1 MKIIK
6 LNAIDS
12 TNRFLK
18 ELAQEETAE
27 NYTIVVANQQT
38 DGKGQRGA
46 SWISESDKGLTF
58 SLLYN
63 NLQESTINLFELNCI
78 VALSIVEALH
88 SISLIKFQIKWPN
101 DILAE
106 NKKIGGVLIEN
117 SFNNQ
122 QEIVSVIGI
131 GINVNQLHFEN
142 LPQASSL
149 ALLESK
155 IFDKEE
161 IMIKIAKQ
169 LKFNLENAQ
178 KIGSNFYW
186 ERYHEL
192 LYKRGVVSAFEDG
205 NGNQFV
211 GKISA
216 VTREGK
222 LQLELENNVL
232 SIFDIKEI
240 KMLF

>member
-18 ELAQEETAE
+18 ELAQEATAE

-58 SLLYN
+58 SLLYH
-63 NLQESTINLFELNCI
+63 NLQESTSNLFALNCI
-78 VALSIVEALH
+78 VALSIVEALQ
-88 SISLIKFQIKWPN
+88 SISFIRFQIKWPN

-117 SFNNQ
+117 SFKNQ
-122 QEIVSVIGI
+122 HEIVSIIGI

-149 ALLESK
+149 ALLECK
-155 IFDKEE
+155 TFDKEE
-161 IMIKIAKQ
+161 IMLLIAKQ
-169 LKFNLENAQ
+169 LQFNLENAQ
-178 KIGSNFYW
+178 KIGVDFYW

-192 LYKRGVVSAFEDG
+192 LYKRGIVSTFEDVLG
-205 NGNQFV
+205 NKFV
-211 GKISA
+211 GKIIA
-216 VTREGK
+216 VTQEGK
-222 LQLELENNVL
+222 LQLELENNL
-232 SIFDIKEI
+232 ISFFDLKEI

>member
-18 ELAQEETAE
+18 ELAQEAIAE

-58 SLLYN
+58 SLLYH
-63 NLQESTINLFELNCI
+63 NLQESSINLFELNCI
-78 VALSIVEALH
+78 VSLSIVEALQ
-88 SISLIKFQIKWPN
+88 SISFIKFQIKWPN

-117 SFNNQ
+117 SFKNQ
-122 QEIVSVIGI
+122 QEVVSVIGI

-149 ALLESK
+149 ALLERK
-155 IFDKEE
+155 TFDKEE
-161 IMIKIAKQ
+161 IMFKIANQ
-169 LKFNLENAQ
+169 LQFNLENAQ
-178 KIGSNFYW
+178 KIGANFYW

-211 GKISA
+211 GKIIA
-216 VTREGK
+216 VTLEGK
-222 LQLELENNVL
+222 LQLELENDVQ
-232 SIFDIKEI
+232 SIFDLKEI

>member
-18 ELAQEETAE
+18 ELAQEATAE

-58 SLLYN
+58 SLLYH
-63 NLQESTINLFELNCI
+63 NLQESTINLFALNCI
-78 VALSIVEALH
+78 VALSIVEALQ
-88 SISLIKFQIKWPN
+88 SISFIKFQIKWPN

-117 SFNNQ
+117 SFKNQ
-122 QEIVSVIGI
+122 HEIVSIIGI

-142 LPQASSL
+142 LPQATSL
-149 ALLESK
+149 ALLECK
-155 IFDKEE
+155 TFDKEE
-161 IMIKIAKQ
+161 IMLLIAKQ
-169 LKFNLENAQ
+169 LQFNLENAQ
-178 KIGSNFYW
+178 KIGVDFYW

-192 LYKRGVVSAFEDG
+192 LYKRGIVSTFEDVQE
-205 NGNQFV
+205 NKFV
-211 GKISA
+211 GKIIAVSA
-216 VTREGK
+216 EGK
-222 LQLELENNVL
+222 LQLELENNVI
-232 SIFDIKEI
+232 SFFDLKEI
-240 KMLF
+240 KMLY

>member
-117 SFNNQ
+117 SFKNQ

>member
-18 ELAQEETAE
+18 ELAQEATAE

-63 NLQESTINLFELNCI
+63 NLQESAINLFELNCI
-78 VALSIVEALH
+78 VAFSIVEALQ

-117 SFNNQ
+117 SFKNQ
-122 QEIVSVIGI
+122 QEVVSVIGI

-149 ALLESK
+149 ALLERK

-178 KIGSNFYW
+178 KIGANFYW

-192 LYKRGVVSAFEDG
+192 LFKRGVVSAFEDG

>member
-18 ELAQEETAE
+18 ELAQEATAE

-63 NLQESTINLFELNCI
+63 NLQESAINLFELNCI
-78 VALSIVEALH
+78 VAFSIVEALQ

-117 SFNNQ
+117 SFKNQ
-122 QEIVSVIGI
+122 QEVVSVIGI

-149 ALLESK
+149 ALLERK

-232 SIFDIKEI
+232 SIFDLKEI

>member
-18 ELAQEETAE
+18 ELAQEATTE

-38 DGKGQRGA
+38 DGRGQRGA

-58 SLLYN
+58 SILYHN
-63 NLQESTINLFELNCI
+63 SLESAINLFTLNCI
-78 VALSIVEALH
+78 VALSIVEALQ

-117 SFNNQ
+117 SFKNQ
-122 QEIVSVIGI
+122 KEIVSIIGI

-155 IFDKEE
+155 TFDKEE
-161 IMIKIAKQ
+161 IMIKISNQ
-169 LKFNLENAQ
+169 LQINLENAQ
-178 KIGSNFYW
+178 KIGANLYW

-192 LYKRGVVSAFEDG
+192 LYKRGVVSVFEDV

-216 VTREGK
+216 VTHEGK
-222 LQLELENNVL
+222 LQLELENNAL
-232 SIFDIKEI
+232 SFFDLKEI
-240 KMLF
+240 KMLY

>member
-18 ELAQEETAE
+18 ELAQEAIAE

-58 SLLYN
+58 SLLYH
-63 NLQESTINLFELNCI
+63 NLQESSINLFELNCI
-78 VALSIVEALH
+78 VSLSIVEALQ
-88 SISLIKFQIKWPN
+88 SISFIKFQIKWPN

-117 SFNNQ
+117 SFKNQ
-122 QEIVSVIGI
+122 QEVVSVIGI

-149 ALLESK
+149 ALLERK
-155 IFDKEE
+155 TFDKEE
-161 IMIKIAKQ
+161 IMFKIANQ
-169 LKFNLENAQ
+169 LQFNLENAQ
-178 KIGSNFYW
+178 KIGANFYW

-192 LYKRGVVSAFEDG
+192 LYKRGVVSAFEDA
-205 NGNQFV
+205 NGNRFV
-211 GKISA
+211 GKIFA
-216 VTREGK
+216 VTLEGK
-222 LQLELENNVL
+222 LQLELENDVQ

>member
-18 ELAQEETAE
+18 ELAQEATAE

-63 NLQESTINLFELNCI
+63 NLQESAINLFELNCI
-78 VALSIVEALH
+78 VAFSIVEALQ

-117 SFNNQ
+117 SFKNQ
-122 QEIVSVIGI
+122 QEVVSVIGI

-178 KIGSNFYW
+178 KIGANFYW

-192 LYKRGVVSAFEDG
+192 LFKRGVVSAFEDG

>member
-18 ELAQEETAE
+18 ELAQEATAE

-63 NLQESTINLFELNCI
+63 NLQESAINLFELNCI
-78 VALSIVEALH
+78 VAFSIVEALQ

-117 SFNNQ
+117 SFKNQ
-122 QEIVSVIGI
+122 QEVVSVIGI

-192 LYKRGVVSAFEDG
+192 LYKRGVVSAFEDC

>member
-63 NLQESTINLFELNCI
+63 NLQESAINLFELNCI
-78 VALSIVEALH
+78 VAFSIVEALQ

-117 SFNNQ
+117 SFKNQ

>member
-1 MKIIK
+1 
-6 LNAIDS
+6 
-12 TNRFLK
+12 
-18 ELAQEETAE
+18 
-27 NYTIVVANQQT
+27 
-38 DGKGQRGA
+38 
-46 SWISESDKGLTF
+46 
-58 SLLYN
+58 
-63 NLQESTINLFELNCI
+63 LQEAAINLFELNCI
-78 VALSIVEALH
+78 VALSIVEALQ

-117 SFNNQ
+117 SFKNQ

-155 IFDKEE
+155 TFDKEE
-161 IMIKIAKQ
+161 IMIQIAKQ

-178 KIGSNFYW
+178 KIGANFYW

>member
-18 ELAQEETAE
+18 ELAQEATAE

-63 NLQESTINLFELNCI
+63 NLQESAINLFELNCI
-78 VALSIVEALH
+78 VALSIVEALQ

-117 SFNNQ
+117 SFKNQ
-122 QEIVSVIGI
+122 QEVVSVIGI

-149 ALLESK
+149 ALLERK

-178 KIGSNFYW
+178 KIGANFYW

-211 GKISA
+211 AKISA

>member
-1 MKIIK
+1 M
-6 LNAIDS
+6 
-12 TNRFLK
+12 
-18 ELAQEETAE
+18 AQEATAE

-63 NLQESTINLFELNCI
+63 NLQESAINLFELNCI
-78 VALSIVEALH
+78 VAFSIVEALQ

-117 SFNNQ
+117 SFKNQ
-122 QEIVSVIGI
+122 QEVVSVIGI

-149 ALLESK
+149 ALLERK

-178 KIGSNFYW
+178 KIGANFYW

-192 LYKRGVVSAFEDG
+192 LFKRGVVSAFEDG

>member
-18 ELAQEETAE
+18 ELAQEATAE

-58 SLLYN
+58 SLLYH
-63 NLQESTINLFELNCI
+63 NLQESSINLFELNCI
-78 VALSIVEALH
+78 VSLSIVEALQ

-117 SFNNQ
+117 SFKNQ
-122 QEIVSVIGI
+122 KEIVSIIGI

-155 IFDKEE
+155 TFDKEE
-161 IMIKIAKQ
+161 IMMLIAKQ
-169 LKFNLENAQ
+169 LQFNLENAK

-186 ERYHEL
+186 DRYHEL
-192 LYKRGVVSAFEDG
+192 LYKRGVVSAFEDA
-205 NGNQFV
+205 NGNRFV
-211 GKISA
+211 GKIIA
-216 VTREGK
+216 VTLEGK
-222 LQLELENNVL
+222 LQLELENDVQ

>member
-18 ELAQEETAE
+18 ELAQEATAE

-63 NLQESTINLFELNCI
+63 NLQESAINLFELNCI

-117 SFNNQ
+117 SFKNQ
-122 QEIVSVIGI
+122 QEVVSVIGI

-211 GKISA
+211 AKISA

-232 SIFDIKEI
+232 SIFDLKEI

>member
-18 ELAQEETAE
+18 ELAQETSAE

-58 SLLYN
+58 SLLYH
-63 NLQESTINLFELNCI
+63 NLQESAINLFELNCI
-78 VALSIVEALH
+78 VALSIVEALQ

-117 SFNNQ
+117 SFKNQ
-122 QEIVSVIGI
+122 QEVVSVIGI

-149 ALLESK
+149 ALLERK

-232 SIFDIKEI
+232 SIFDLKEI

>member
-18 ELAQEETAE
+18 ELAQEATAE

-58 SLLYN
+58 SLLYHI
-63 NLQESTINLFELNCI
+63 LQESTINLFALNCI
-78 VALSIVEALH
+78 VALSIVEALQ
-88 SISLIKFQIKWPN
+88 SISFIKFQIKWPN

-117 SFNNQ
+117 SFKNQ
-122 QEIVSVIGI
+122 NEIVSIIGI

-149 ALLESK
+149 VLLECK
-155 IFDKEE
+155 TFDKEE
-161 IMIKIAKQ
+161 IMLLIAKQ
-169 LKFNLENAQ
+169 LQFNLENAQ
-178 KIGSNFYW
+178 KIGVDFYW

-192 LYKRGVVSAFEDG
+192 LYKRGIVSTFEDVQE
-205 NGNQFV
+205 NRFV
-211 GKISA
+211 GKIIA
-216 VTREGK
+216 VTPEGK
-222 LQLELENNVL
+222 LQLELENNVI
-232 SIFDIKEI
+232 SFFDLKEI
-240 KMLF
+240 KMLY

>member
-18 ELAQEETAE
+18 ELAQEATAE
-27 NYTIVVANQQT
+27 NYTIVVANRQT

-63 NLQESTINLFELNCI
+63 NLQEAAINLFELNCI
-78 VALSIVEALH
+78 VALSIMEALQ

-117 SFNNQ
+117 SFKNQ

-155 IFDKEE
+155 TFDKEE
-161 IMIKIAKQ
+161 IMIQIAKQ

-178 KIGSNFYW
+178 KIGANFYW

>member
-78 VALSIVEALH
+78 VALSIVEALQ

-117 SFNNQ
+117 SFKNQ

>member
-18 ELAQEETAE
+18 ELAQEATAE

-63 NLQESTINLFELNCI
+63 NLQESAINLFELNCI
-78 VALSIVEALH
+78 VAFSIVEALQ

-117 SFNNQ
+117 SFKNQ
-122 QEIVSVIGI
+122 QEVVSVIGI

-155 IFDKEE
+155 TFDKEE

-169 LKFNLENAQ
+169 LKFNLENAH